1 MMKTLQKSVSS
12 KVGNAV
18 FHVSVHLSLRTF
30 RSATRA
36 GGMDY
41 LSVEL
46 NVSSGWGPGGFQ
58 GGTNLSPREGF

>member
-12 KVGNAV
+12 MAGNAV
-18 FHVSVHLSLRTF
+18 FHISVRLSLRTF

-41 LSVEL
+41 LSAEL
-46 NVSSGWGPGGFQ
+46 NVSSGWSPGGFQ
-58 GGTNLSPREGF
+58 GRTNLSPREEC